1 MIPIILIS
9 AAVIGVTAGV
19 SLTAMFWE
27 DIKQFL
33 KDTLEEIKRLADR
46 FVKGCKVFLRR
57 VKRSFV
63 TLVNVIAYYYRKRN
77 HVWECISYQEE
88 LEESQVPPEIL
99 EKADYDSELDI
110 TDELKM
116 QLM

>member
-1 MIPIILIS
+1 MIPIILIA
-9 AAVIGVTAGV
+9 AAVIGVTAAI

-46 FVKGCKVFLRR
+46 FVRGCKVFLRK

-63 TLVNVIAYYYRKRN
+63 TLVNVIACYYTKRDQIWERIAYR
-77 HVWECISYQEE
+77 EE
-88 LEESQVPPEIL
+88 LEESQVPTELL
-99 EKADYDSELDI
+99 EKAGYDRELDI

-116 QLM
+116 KLM